1 MTHNKKGFFAVGK
14 TPLSNNN
21 YGATLGGPV
30 IRNKTFFFGN
40 FDYTRLRSGV
50 LPGFGNTTPTDAF
63 KAGDFSALLTG
74 NQIGT
79 DALGRPIFGGQICC
93 TTRQVNGVS
102 FAIRIPVTRFLP
114 VIRCAA
120 RWRPRSPP

>member
-1 MTHNKKGFFAVGK
+1 MTSSTRRGFFAVGK

-30 IRNKTFFFGN
+30 AIPKLTTGA
-40 FDYTRLRSGV
+40 TRRFSSATSTTRGSAPAI

-63 KAGDFSALLTG
+63 KAGDFGALLTG

-79 DALGRPIFGGQICC
+79 DALGRPIFGGQIFNPA
-93 TTRQVNGVS
+93 TTRLVNGV
-102 FAIRIPVTRFLP
+102 PVRDP
-114 VIRCAA
+114 YPGNQYSCR
-120 RWRPRSPP
+120 